1 MNRPGTRGYTAVELL
16 MALAVFAIGVTGII
30 ALQKV
35 AVVSNQHA
43 KNLAIA
49 TQIAQSWTSQLTAD
63 AALWNNPS
71 PATAKA
77 DDAQTETQWLGN
89 VATQGGVWFQPGF
102 DPVRQFGPAF
112 DALGNVVDPTAQP
125 QQIQFCAHLRL
136 TPLYPSTAGGGLIR
150 AEVRVFWLR
159 DGEASLDPQGLC
171 NATNA
176 TNPTTIGQAITTYHF
191 VYQTT
196 AITQQTLS

>member
-1 MNRPGTRGYTAVELL
+1 MRRVRTRGYTAVELL
-16 MALAVFAIGVTGII
+16 MALAVFAVGISGII

-35 AVVSNQHA
+35 TVVANQHA

-49 TQIAQSWTSQLTAD
+49 TQIAQAWTSQLTVD

-71 PATAKA
+71 PANPA
-77 DDAQTETQWLGN
+77 DDITDTQWLLQVG
-89 VATQGGVWFQPGF
+89 TQSGTWFQPAYV
-102 DPVRQFGPAF
+102 PARLFGPAF
-112 DALGNVVDPTAQP
+112 DALGNVVDTNDTSLT
-125 QQIQFCAHLRL
+125 QQIQFCTHLKLLR
-136 TPLYPSTAGGGLIR
+136 LYPSDTGAGLIR

-159 DGEASLDPQGLC
+159 DGQTDAQFCNSTAS
-171 NATNA
+171 NANA
-176 TNPTTIGQAITTYHF
+176 IGQAATTYHF

>member
-1 MNRPGTRGYTAVELL
+1 MNRPATRGYTAVELL
-16 MALAVFAIGVTGII
+16 MALAVFAIGTSGII

-35 AVVSNQHA
+35 TVVSNQHA

-49 TQIAQSWTSQLTAD
+49 TQIAQSWVSQLTAD

-71 PATAKA
+71 PVTGR
-77 DDAQTETQWLGN
+77 DDVTDGRWLRQVSPG
-89 VATQGGVWFQPGF
+89 VGVWFQPDF
-102 DPVRQFGPAF
+102 DGVRQFGPAF
-112 DALGNVVDPTAQP
+112 DALGNVVNPTTQQR
-125 QQIQFCAHLRL
+125 QQIQFCTHVRL
-136 TPLYPSTAGGGLIR
+136 TQLYPSTAGGGLIR

-171 NATNA
+171 NGTNA
-176 TNPTTIGQAITTYHF
+176 TNATTIGQAITTYHF